1 MPRTVTGVDVDASHA
16 VFLRGSVKGNSFAVT
31 DYAIQTIDASDDNEA
46 WDRVESTFAPKDARI
61 GVTGREVNV
70 RYVRVPRLP
79 DWQLKKLMRFEVE
92 EVGGSSDSAV
102 AADFNVLPE
111 MPEVEDEDIVLLAMA
126 RETLLEQRHDAIGS
140 LGGSL
145 DAFTPNSIALY
156 NAWLRFGVVLDDT
169 VLIANVGAHDVDVI
183 VVRGSDLVFARNLS
197 GGTRMLDQSIADRL
211 GVDLPKAAKVRRQMV
226 DLTPGYTPSDQNAE
240 RATRAAGASAGQIAS
255 LIQTA
260 VSFARSQ
267 IKLQGL
273 RLDRVF
279 VCGDGATTTGFDA
292 YLGSVVGAPV
302 EVFDPFTVV
311 DTGKLDEQAAALLER
326 NKAASVVAL
335 GLATAAS
342 DGEAYGIEILPK
354 ALVDRREFMQGKL
367 FLILAAVLA
376 LAFLGYRYSQLSSE
390 AGELESRAS
399 RLAGQV
405 ARLKRDDAA
414 TEKLLVRNAELAE
427 LMRELHSVAGA
438 GRQLDTVLAGLDATM
453 PRGFSVK
460 RLTNTIDS
468 DETMGFGKAEPAPIL
483 RLEGEAE
490 EGVEPN
496 NVVFLRFVDE
506 LRAALPGYLVVPTM
520 GSMNRTFGL
529 TISAFAEMPED
540 EATDADDDEDLGG

>member
-16 VFLRGSVKGNSFAVT
+16 VFLRGSVKGNSFTVA
-31 DYAIQTIDASDDNEA
+31 DYAFQTLDAADDHEA
-46 WDRVESTFAPKDARI
+46 WDRVEATFAPKDARI

-92 EVGGSSDSAV
+92 EVGGSSDNAV

-126 RETLLEQRHDAIGS
+126 RESLLEERHEAIGA

-156 NAWLRFGVVLDDT
+156 NAWIRFGVVLDDT
-169 VLIANVGAHDVDVI
+169 VLVANVGAHDVDVI

-226 DLTPGYTPSDQNAE
+226 DLTPGHTPSDQNAE

-311 DTGKLDEQAAALLER
+311 DTSKLDAEASALLEK

-342 DGEAYGIEILPK
+342 DAEAYGIEILPK
-354 ALVDRREFMQGKL
+354 ALVERREFVQGKL
-367 FLILAAVLA
+367 FLILAAVVA
-376 LAFLGYRYSQLSSE
+376 LAFLGMRYAKESGRADELATE
-390 AGELESRAS
+390 AT

-405 ARLKRDDAA
+405 TRLERDDAA

-427 LMRELHSVAGA
+427 LVRELHTVAGA
-438 GRQLDTVLAGLDATM
+438 GRQLDTALAALDATM
-453 PRGFSVK
+453 PRGFSIK
-460 RLTNTIDS
+460 RLSNTIDA
-468 DETMGFGKAEPAPIL
+468 DEVVGFQRDEPAPIL
-483 RLEGEAE
+483 RVEGEAE

-529 TISAFAEMPED
+529 TITAFAELPEEPAGD
-540 EATDADDDEDLGG
+540 EDDEELGA